1 MGLAIITAKASINS
15 FHQRIGVVDLS
26 FEKCSCHSDSASG
39 ISGLK
44 SQLLPDG
51 TNPMGPAKDQFPAE
65 SATKTVVDLL
75 FILL

>member
-26 FEKCSCHSDSASG
+26 FEKGSCHSDSASG